1 MPSVHDV
8 ILSQIRVNAFIPAE
22 GMLTYID
29 EDFLHALSTEISLER
44 FIDEKKA
51 DALLSKIASQAAS
64 MFTSLN
70 EEVKNF
76 QGKESLAKGAH
87 RSASSFS
94 ALFSHASSTLPTDAG
109 PSILDRIESRSQFC
123 TERENEAQREN
134 NLAYNAVVPSTEAP
148 PPIKIACE
156 ATPIP
161 IQEIYGSPDGRK
173 AIRADVLMKLIPP
186 SVHGSAGVHSEE
198 KTKLVRKEVENA
210 ENAEVEVRSA
220 LEATDGGMEA
230 RPVPLDVRRWI
241 EDIGTIEDRESVDAL
256 MGADAAEGESL
267 RENWKR
273 NRMSTKLR
281 ESSTITYGR
290 KSLNKALRQDLKSH
304 MGALDAVATLDLPG
318 LREGRHHFYR
328 RQKWRRHSALA
339 YSQPLHRRVSWNQTS
354 HMMSRNKE

>member
-1 MPSVHDV
+1 
-8 ILSQIRVNAFIPAE
+8 
-22 GMLTYID
+22 MLTYID

-76 QGKESLAKGAH
+76 QGKGIIDCNGSKLFVSLAQCYRAQADNKSLAKGAH

-220 LEATDGGMEA
+220 LEATG
-230 RPVPLDVRRWI
+230 VQRWPC
-241 EDIGTIEDRESVDAL
+241 TI
-256 MGADAAEGESL
+256 
-267 RENWKR
+267 
-273 NRMSTKLR
+273 
-281 ESSTITYGR
+281 
-290 KSLNKALRQDLKSH
+290 Q
-304 MGALDAVATLDLPG
+304 
-318 LREGRHHFYR
+318 
-328 RQKWRRHSALA
+328 
-339 YSQPLHRRVSWNQTS
+339 
-354 HMMSRNKE
+354 